1 MKETLALTI
10 SMQGLRKQKAIET
23 PRRRRNSFLRGVSKD
38 QLGYIWAA
46 YEDSDVHQSLIAV
59 AVGRVAA
66 TVDQLFEEAGA
77 LGVVLVAATLCKF
90 IQNAFLL

>member
-1 MKETLALTI
+1 MKETLALAI
-10 SMQGLRKQKAIET
+10 FMQGLRKQKAIET
-23 PRRRRNSFLRGVSKD
+23 PRRRQNSFLRGVSKD
-38 QLGYIWAA
+38 QLGYMAA
-46 YEDSDVHQSLIAV
+46 YEDSDMHQSLIAV